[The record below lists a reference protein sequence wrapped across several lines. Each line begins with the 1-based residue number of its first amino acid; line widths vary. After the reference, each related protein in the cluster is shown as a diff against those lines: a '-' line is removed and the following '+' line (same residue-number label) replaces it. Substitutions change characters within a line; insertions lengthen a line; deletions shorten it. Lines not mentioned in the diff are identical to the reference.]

1 MTKEQITA
9 LKLKA
14 NEIRKETIKCI
25 ASIGVGH
32 IGGSLSIA
40 DVLAVLYFDQMK
52 TDPKN
57 PKWEGRDWLVV
68 SKGHSGPAVYSALA
82 IKGFFDKEIL
92 YTLNKSNT
100 TLPSHCDRQ
109 KTPGIDM
116 TTGSLGQ
123 GASNAAGIALGN
135 KMDGKDDIYTYCIT
149 GDGESQEG
157 EIWEQAMFAAHK
169 KLGNL
174 IGFLDYNKLQID
186 GETDAVNSL
195 GDVVAKY
202 QAFGWHV
209 QKVDGHDVLAIHN
222 AIDAAKAIKDKPSM
236 IILDT
241 IKGKGIKELEGKASC
256 HNANVSEEQMNQYLA
271 ELDAEAA
278 AIGEDKQ

>member
-1 MTKEQITA
+1 MTKEQVTD

-14 NEIRKETIKCI
+14 NEIRKETVKCI

-40 DVLAVLYFDQMK
+40 DLLAVLYFDEMK
-52 TDPKN
+52 TDPSN
-57 PKWEGRDWLVV
+57 PLWKDRDWLVV

-82 IKGFFDKEIL
+82 IKGFFDRELL

-100 TLPSHCDRQ
+100 SLPSHCDRR

-135 KMDGKDDIYTYCIT
+135 KMDGKDEVYTYFIT
-149 GDGESQEG
+149 GDGETQEG
-157 EIWEQAMFAAHK
+157 EIWEQALFAAHK

-186 GETDAVNSL
+186 GETDTVNSL
-195 GDVVAKY
+195 GDIVAKY
-202 QAFGWHV
+202 IAFGWHT
-209 QKVDGHDVLAIHN
+209 QRIDGHDVAAIHY
-222 AIDAAKAIKDKPSM
+222 AIESAKAVKDKPSM

-241 IKGKGIKELEGKASC
+241 VKGKGIAELEGKASC
-256 HNANVSEEQMNQYLA
+256 HNANVSEDQKNQYLA
-271 ELDAEAA
+271 ELEAEAVL
-278 AIGEDKQ
+278 IREGN